1 MSDLWDATAAA
12 QAELVQP
19 RLDGVNP
26 HFKSRYAT
34 LPAVMEAAKVYARH
48 GVAVEAELSAGPP
61 VVYRCRLRLGGEVG
75 SWCEFPV
82 VARGQSAQEL
92 GAALTYARRYAM
104 QALLGLAGDDD
115 DDGEIAEGRGK
126 PEAPRQAVP
135 NPAAS
140 RATPPPAECEKSSQ
154 SEPPAWA
161 RSDAKLAVTLE
172 GGELTPGAINA
183 ALNAIASLNRQTV
196 PSENGAS
203 AHTVTRQADGGW
215 VCGCQGYTTHKK
227 CRHCAIAELT
237 HRATVLGDKYVM
249 SSHIDALSGHGPLAD
264 YDNKALGAELETTD
278 RLRTQFAPNAGPW
291 AWPRKDVVK

>member
-1 MSDLWDATAAA
+1 MSELWAATAAA

-48 GVAVEAELSAGPP
+48 GVAVESELTAGPP
-61 VVYRCRLRLGGEVG
+61 VVYRCRLRLAGEVG

-115 DDGEIAEGRGK
+115 DDGETAEGRGK
-126 PEAPRQAVP
+126 LEAPKLAVSK
-135 NPAAS
+135 PAAG
-140 RATPPPAECEKSSQ
+140 RATPPPTECEKSSQ

-161 RSDAKLAVTLE
+161 RADAKLAVALE
-172 GGELTPGAINA
+172 GGALEPAVIGA
-183 ALNAIASLNRQTV
+183 ALNAIAALNRQTV

-203 AHTVTRQADGGW
+203 AHTVTRQADGVW

-237 HRATVLGDKYVM
+237 HRATVLGDKYAM
-249 SSHIDALSGHGPLAD
+249 AGHLDALAE
-264 YDNKALGAELETTD
+264 YDLKALAAELETTD
-278 RLRTQFAPNAGPW
+278 KLRPASAGPW